1 MIRFQKN
8 KIKSCSGAVFQ
19 DERKIHEQLFEW
31 LKELKRLRGYKE
43 KTEFVLKSLEKVM
56 DSED

>member
-43 KTEFVLKSLEKVM
+43 KTEFVLNSNF
-56 DSED
+56 DIDT